1 MQTFTVDGMTCGG
14 CVRGV
19 TNAIQRLDPQSKVDV
34 DLKTKTVK
42 VESKLAA
49 KDIVGAIEGAGF
61 DVPATA

>member
-42 VESKLAA
+42 VDSSLAA
-49 KDIVGAIEGAGF
+49 KEIVRAIKDAGF

>member
-34 DLKTKTVK
+34 DLKSKTVK
-42 VESKLAA
+42 VDSSLAA

-61 DVPATA
+61 DVLATA